1 MFTAINSQYSYFWV
15 CFIQTGLIVSSQG
28 QVLHVEGH
36 FFWKFGSKHIVLVF
50 SFTSLH
56 ILNQKGSVESEHNK
70 GTTVGYDDEWI
81 AGDCDEGMYNS
92 LEVGMFVGASVNSVD
107 STKDGCE
114 VGYGKVGC
122 GDSKTVHVLH
132 VCMQC
137 SFTSLN
143 SQRNIMLVFFLTH
156 LQSLFVFENFNFG
169 MLLDLS
175 LHSEFELCDGLV
187 DGMYEDNSV
196 GSSEEY
202 NVGTIDGYEE
212 GIVEWWSLGLGD
224 GVSVNN
230 RGPTVGNNVKD
241 STFILVG
248 CDVGKTVH
256 LLHVF
261 LQWLFTCLTSQTL
274 FLFLCL
280 PTHFQFLFLF
290 ENFNFGIISDLSLHP
305 GCVKDECEVGNDEW
319 LTVGCND
326 DKAVHISHVCL
337 Q

>member
-169 MLLDLS
+169 MLPDLS
-175 LHSEFELCDGLV
+175 SHSDCDEGTYDSLEV
-187 DGMYEDNSV
+187 GMYDSLEV
-196 GSSEEY
+196 GMF
-202 NVGTIDGYEE
+202 VGTSDDPKVGMFVGTSDDSKVGTMDGC
-212 GIVEWWSLGLGD
+212 SD
-224 GVSVNN
+224 GKVVQ
-230 RGPTVGNNVKD
+230 
-241 STFILVG
+241 IL
-248 CDVGKTVH
+248 H
-256 LLHVF
+256 II
-261 LQWLFTCLTSQTL
+261 LQWFFTSLKLQTS
-274 FLFLCL
+274 F
-280 PTHFQFLFLF
+280 
-290 ENFNFGIISDLSLHP
+290 
-305 GCVKDECEVGNDEW
+305 
-319 LTVGCND
+319 
-326 DKAVHISHVCL
+326 
-337 Q
+337 